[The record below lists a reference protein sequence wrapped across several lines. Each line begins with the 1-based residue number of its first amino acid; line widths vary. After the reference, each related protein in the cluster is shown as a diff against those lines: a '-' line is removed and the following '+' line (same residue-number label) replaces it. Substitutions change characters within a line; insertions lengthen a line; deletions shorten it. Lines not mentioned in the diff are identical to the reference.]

1 MKLRLVWFA
10 LMTVFIVLLSACAGE
25 VNGVREPHGAPQGT
39 IESGRQLIAA
49 YGCGSCHTIPGV
61 PGADSMAGPPLMHF
75 YQRMYIAGRL
85 PNTPENLIAWIQ
97 HPQTIEP
104 GTAMPNLGV
113 SEAEAHD
120 IAAYLFSEQVAFA
133 DLRN

>member
-1 MKLRLVWFA
+1 MKLRLVWLA
-10 LMTVFIVLLSACAGE
+10 LITVLIILSACTGE

-39 IESGRQLIAA
+39 IDSGRQLIAA

-61 PGADSMAGPPLMHF
+61 PGADAMAGPPLMRF

-97 HPQTIEP
+97 DPQMIEP